1 MALLE
6 VRDVTRRFGGVTVV
20 ERFSFDLER
29 GDALECTAIQ
39 IFTSSP
45 RQWRGR
51 TLSEREAGEF
61 RKAWAAS
68 SCRECFAHD
77 IYLTRLGT
85 RDATILARSR
95 AAFAQEIRTCQRLD
109 SPRS

>member
-1 MALLE
+1 MLLLGAHMS
-6 VRDVTRRFGGVTVV
+6 TAGGLHTA
-20 ERFSFDLER
+20 FER

-61 RKAWAAS
+61 RKAWAVMRSAP
-68 SCRECFAHD
+68 
-77 IYLTRLGT
+77 TRN
-85 RDATILARSR
+85 RS
-95 AAFAQEIRTCQRLD
+95 
-109 SPRS
+109 